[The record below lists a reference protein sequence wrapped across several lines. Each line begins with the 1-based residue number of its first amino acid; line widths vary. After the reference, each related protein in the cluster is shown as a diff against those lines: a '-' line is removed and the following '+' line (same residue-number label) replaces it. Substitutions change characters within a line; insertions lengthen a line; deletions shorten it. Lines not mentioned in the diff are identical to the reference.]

1 MPYATARQPR
11 KALPRWAKGRPRT
24 NNHIGPIKMGFLSEI
39 DEVKCLQ
46 MLADPGQGW
55 AGTEIQKSDC
65 EHCWDGR

>member
-1 MPYATARQPR
+1 
-11 KALPRWAKGRPRT
+11 
-24 NNHIGPIKMGFLSEI
+24 MGFLSEI

-46 MLADPGQGW
+46 MLADPGQSW